1 MPCTAPYH
9 IFLSMFYPVGMKHN
23 ERVSRILLMYHMA
36 QKSLIPRDSQD
47 NLCICIFSELCHS
60 SVSVLICTESLL
72 RHGRSI
78 RDNEKKH
85 IHVDKFKSSNPTLHC
100 PLFRSL
106 CVYSNLFIYLFEVT
120 FSFNN

>member
-1 MPCTAPYH
+1 MPCTALCH
-9 IFLSMFYPVGMKHN
+9 IFLSMFYPVGTKRN
-23 ERVSRILLMYHMA
+23 EWVSRISLMYHMA

-47 NLCICIFSELCHS
+47 NIRICIFSELCHS

-85 IHVDKFKSSNPTLHC
+85 IYMDKSIAVIVFKVDS
-100 PLFRSL
+100 
-106 CVYSNLFIYLFEVT
+106 E
-120 FSFNN
+120 

>member
-85 IHVDKFKSSNPTLHC
+85 IHVDKFIAVIVFKVGNWMTQIVSITEELKSYSSIDVVK
-100 PLFRSL
+100 PL
-106 CVYSNLFIYLFEVT
+106 
-120 FSFNN
+120 